1 MSNIHTHMG
10 THHSAS
16 ELRISD
22 RSNITNRFPLT
33 SGNSNCYFCMST
45 ATNSFSAW
53 HSHDISNS
61 FPLDEHGLTGYNCL
75 MNLLTHLNPPQKD
88 AVLHGEGPLLI
99 LAGAGSGKTRVI
111 TNRIAY
117 LVRER
122 GVRPWNILAVTFTNK
137 AAREMAERVA
147 RLLGGGDA
155 PLISTFHAACGRILR
170 RDIHHLGFQ
179 SSFAIYDD
187 RDSDRLLKDV
197 IAEMDLDEKRFA
209 VKAVSARIDDFKN
222 RGLFPEDIG
231 FIPPGDVY
239 NQKVVE
245 IYAAYQERLKKCN
258 ALDFGDMMT
267 QTVRLLTRFPEV
279 CRAYQERFQWLL
291 VDEYQDTNPVQY
303 NLIRL
308 LAGDRKNLCV
318 VGDDDQSIYSW
329 RGADIR
335 NILEFEKDFPGVKI
349 IRLEQ
354 NYRSTAT
361 ILTAAGEVVKQNFG
375 RKGKILWTE
384 NQSGEKI
391 HYERAESDREESRFV
406 VREIGRLRN
415 IGVPLEE
422 MAVFYRTNAQSR
434 LIEEALVGN
443 ALPYHIV
450 GGVRFYS
457 RMEVKDILA
466 YLRVLDNP
474 ADEVSLKRIINVPAR
489 GIGTSTVD
497 KISAVAH
504 RQGNSF
510 YDALQDA
517 ARDGLLSGSP
527 RGKVAAFV
535 AMLEVFRE
543 NAAGS
548 SLAEL
553 TRSVMQG
560 SGYLERLKNSRDEDD
575 SERLEN
581 LEQLLAAIEEFSEKN
596 PEAGLSEFLEQVSL
610 VSDLEQGEAGQPSV
624 TLMTLH
630 AAKGLEFIAVFMIGM
645 EEKLFPHARSL
656 DDLDGMEEERRLCY
670 VGMTRARER
679 LYLLNARRRYLFGQ
693 EQCNPPSRFLKDIPE
708 ELMAEGGG
716 TDYRRG
722 ETMHRPYVHTQQERA
737 VHQTAPQAAAHNL
750 SAIADTFIDE
760 IESVPEPSDE
770 NCGVYPGMKV
780 RHGKFG
786 VGTVRKVEGE
796 DEGQKVIVWF
806 NSVGPKKLMLRF
818 AGLERA

>member
-1 MSNIHTHMG
+1 MT
-10 THHSAS
+10 T
-16 ELRISD
+16 
-22 RSNITNRFPLT
+22 
-33 SGNSNCYFCMST
+33 
-45 ATNSFSAW
+45 
-53 HSHDISNS
+53 
-61 FPLDEHGLTGYNCL
+61 
-75 MNLLTHLNPPQKD
+75 NLLSHLNPPQKE

-111 TNRIAY
+111 TNRIAH

-137 AAREMAERVA
+137 AAGEMAERVSK
-147 RLLGGGDA
+147 LLGGGDV
-155 PLISTFHAACGRILR
+155 PLIATFHAACGRILR

-187 RDSDRLLKDV
+187 RDSERLLKDV
-197 IAEMDLDEKRFA
+197 ISEMNLDEKRFA
-209 VKAVSARIDDFKN
+209 VKAVSGRIDDFKN

-231 FIPPGDVY
+231 SIPPGDVY

-245 IYAAYQERLKKCN
+245 IYTVYQERLKKCN
-258 ALDFGDMMT
+258 ALDFGDLMI

-279 CRAYQERFQWLL
+279 CSHYHERFQWIL

-303 NLIRL
+303 HLVRL
-308 LAGDRKNLCV
+308 LAGDRRNLCV

-335 NILEFEKDFPGVKI
+335 NILDFEKDFPGVKI
-349 IRLEQ
+349 VRLEQ

-375 RKGKILWTE
+375 RKGKTLWTE
-384 NQSGEKI
+384 NPKGEPI
-391 HYERAESDREESRFV
+391 HYERVESDREEARFV
-406 VREIGRLRN
+406 TREIGRLRN
-415 IGVPLEE
+415 SGVPLEE

-434 LIEEALVGN
+434 LIEESLVGE

-450 GGVRFYS
+450 GGVRFYA

-489 GIGTSTVD
+489 GIGGNTVE
-497 KISAVAH
+497 KISLLAA
-504 RQGNSF
+504 RQGGSF
-510 YDALQDA
+510 FDAMQDA
-517 ARDGLLSGSP
+517 ARDGLLGASA
-527 RGKVAAFV
+527 RGKVSAF
-535 AMLEVFRE
+535 AGMLARFAEMSTNSRLVD
-543 NAAGS
+543 
-548 SLAEL
+548 LAR
-553 TRSVMQG
+553 TVMQE
-560 SGYLERLKNSRDEDD
+560 SGYLDRLKSSRDEDD
-575 SERLEN
+575 AERLEN

-596 PEAGLSEFLEQVSL
+596 FDAGLSEFLEQVSL
-610 VSDLEQGEAGQPSV
+610 VSDLERGEAGKPSV

-630 AAKGLEFIAVFMIGM
+630 AAKGLEFNAVFMIGM
-645 EEKLFPHARSL
+645 EERLFPHVRSL

-693 EQCNPPSRFLKDIPE
+693 EQCNPPSRFLKDIPG
-708 ELMAEGGG
+708 ELLEEGGSHSPSG
-716 TDYRRG
+716 RANTFYPRPQG
-722 ETMHRPYVHTQQERA
+722 EGGQRLGEGNYHNL
-737 VHQTAPQAAAHNL
+737 AAAATY
-750 SAIADTFIDE
+750 SDDIE
-760 IESVPEPSDE
+760 IIPEPDE
-770 NCGVYPGMKV
+770 ENDGVYIGMKV

-786 VGTVRKVEGE
+786 VGTIRKTEGSG
-796 DEGQKVIVWF
+796 EGQKVIVWF
-806 NSVGPKKLMLRF
+806 NSAGPKKLLLRF

>member
-1 MSNIHTHMG
+1 M
-10 THHSAS
+10 
-16 ELRISD
+16 
-22 RSNITNRFPLT
+22 
-33 SGNSNCYFCMST
+33 
-45 ATNSFSAW
+45 
-53 HSHDISNS
+53 
-61 FPLDEHGLTGYNCL
+61 TGD
-75 MNLLTHLNPPQKD
+75 LLKNLNPPQKE

-117 LVRER
+117 LIRER
-122 GVRPWNILAVTFTNK
+122 GVLPGNILAVTFTNK
-137 AAREMAERVA
+137 AAKEMAERV
-147 RLLGGGDA
+147 RKLLGYRDD
-155 PLISTFHAACGRILR
+155 PYNISTFHAACGRILR

-187 RDSDRLLKDV
+187 RDSERLLKDV
-197 IAEMDLDEKRFA
+197 IAGMDLDEKRFA
-209 VKAVSARIDDFKN
+209 VKAVGGRIDDFKN
-222 RGLFPEDIG
+222 RGFFPEEIG
-231 FIPPGDVY
+231 PIPPGDTY
-239 NQKVVE
+239 SQKVVE
-245 IYAAYQERLKKCN
+245 VYAAYQERLKKCN
-258 ALDFGDMMT
+258 ALDFGDMMI
-267 QTVRLLTRFPEV
+267 QTVRLLRRFPEV
-279 CRAYQERFQWLL
+279 CAYYRDKFQWLL

-303 NLIRL
+303 HLIRL
-308 LAGDRKNLCV
+308 LAGERKNLCV

-361 ILTAAGEVVKQNFG
+361 ILAAAGEVVKQNFG
-375 RKGKILWTE
+375 RTGKTLWTE
-384 NQSGEKI
+384 NPAGEKI
-391 HYERAESDREESRFV
+391 RYERVESDREEARFIS
-406 VREIGRLRN
+406 REIAALRSS
-415 IGVPLEE
+415 GVPLEE
-422 MAVFYRTNAQSR
+422 MAIFYRTNAQSR
-434 LIEEALVGN
+434 LVEEALVGS
-443 ALPYHIV
+443 AIPYHIV

-489 GIGTSTVD
+489 GIGTTTVD
-497 KISAVAH
+497 KISLQAN
-504 RQGNSF
+504 RQGATF
-510 YDALQDA
+510 HEALQDA
-517 ARDGLLSGSP
+517 ARDGLLAAGA
-527 RGKVAAFV
+527 RGKVAAFTT
-535 AMLEVFRE
+535 LLDGFR
-543 NAAGS
+543 AAASDS

-553 TRSVMQG
+553 ARSIMQG

-575 SERLEN
+575 AERLEN

-596 PEAGLSEFLEQVSL
+596 PGAGLSEFLEQVSL

-630 AAKGLEFIAVFMIGM
+630 AAKGLEFKAVFMIGM
-645 EEKLFPHARSL
+645 EERLFPHVRSL

-693 EQCNPPSRFLKDIPE
+693 EQCNQPSRFLKDIPAALLDDEGPRRHADTDTFSGLGARSASDRFSAQSRRE
-708 ELMAEGGG
+708 ELP
-716 TDYRRG
+716 G
-722 ETMHRPYVHTQQERA
+722 EK
-737 VHQTAPQAAAHNL
+737 AHNL
-750 SAIADTFIDE
+750 AAIAAFSEE
-760 IESVPEPSDE
+760 IEMVPEPSEEHD
-770 NCGVYPGMKV
+770 GVFIGMKV

-786 VGTVRKVEGE
+786 VGTIRKIEGE
-796 DEGQKVIVWF
+796 DDGQKVVVWF

>member
-1 MSNIHTHMG
+1 MYNLNTSNATTYDPLKQHW
-10 THHSAS
+10 
-16 ELRISD
+16 ISTII
-22 RSNITNRFPLT
+22 R
-33 SGNSNCYFCMST
+33 
-45 ATNSFSAW
+45 A
-53 HSHDISNS
+53 
-61 FPLDEHGLTGYNCL
+61 FPLDADGPTGYNNC
-75 MNLLTHLNPPQKD
+75 MHLLKHLNPPQKE

-117 LVRER
+117 LIRER
-122 GVRPWNILAVTFTNK
+122 GVRPWNIMAVTFTNK
-137 AAREMAERVA
+137 AAKEMAERVST
-147 RLLGGGDA
+147 LLGGGDL

-209 VKAVSARIDDFKN
+209 VKAVSSRIDDFKN
-222 RGLFPEDIG
+222 RSLFPEDIG
-231 FIPPGDVY
+231 SIPPGDIY

-258 ALDFGDMMT
+258 ALDFGDMMI

-279 CRAYQERFQWLL
+279 CTFYRERFQWLL

-308 LAGDRKNLCV
+308 LAGERKNLCV

-361 ILTAAGEVVKQNFG
+361 ILSAAGEVVKKNFG
-375 RKGKILWTE
+375 RKGKTLWTE
-384 NQSGEKI
+384 NPPGEKI
-391 HYERAESDREESRFV
+391 RYERVESDREESRFV
-406 VREIGRLRN
+406 SREIARLRRGG
-415 IGVPLEE
+415 IPLEE

-434 LIEEALVGN
+434 LIEEALVGG

-457 RMEVKDILA
+457 RLEVKDILA

-489 GIGTSTVD
+489 GIGSTTVD
-497 KISAVAH
+497 KISLQAT
-504 RQGNSF
+504 RQGGSF
-510 YDALQDA
+510 FDAMQEATRNDLLA
-517 ARDGLLSGSP
+517 AGA
-527 RGKVAAFV
+527 RGKVIAFTSL
-535 AMLEVFRE
+535 MNIFFES
-543 NAAGS
+543 AAGS
-548 SLAEL
+548 SLAAL
-553 TRSVMQG
+553 TRSIMQG
-560 SGYLERLKNSRDEDD
+560 SGYLDRLKSSRDEDD
-575 SERLEN
+575 AERLEN

-610 VSDLEQGEAGQPSV
+610 VSDLEQGEAGKPSV

-630 AAKGLEFIAVFMIGM
+630 AAKGLEFKVVFMLGM
-645 EEKLFPHARSL
+645 EERLFPHVRSL

-670 VGMTRARER
+670 VGMTRAREL

-693 EQCNPPSRFLKDIPE
+693 EQCNQPSRFLKDIPE
-708 ELMAEGGG
+708 ELMEIEGPQLRSNSESASSVPPFSGSNS
-716 TDYRRG
+716 YAANNSFPEQRRR
-722 ETMHRPYVHTQQERA
+722 ENNTPAT
-737 VHQTAPQAAAHNL
+737 HNL
-750 SAIADTFIDE
+750 SSIANSFADE
-760 IESVPEPSDE
+760 IEMVPEPHE
-770 NCGVYPGMKV
+770 NNEGVYLGMKV

-786 VGTVRKVEGE
+786 VGTVRKIEGE
-796 DEGQKVIVWF
+796 DDGQKVVVWF

-818 AGLERA
+818 AGLERV